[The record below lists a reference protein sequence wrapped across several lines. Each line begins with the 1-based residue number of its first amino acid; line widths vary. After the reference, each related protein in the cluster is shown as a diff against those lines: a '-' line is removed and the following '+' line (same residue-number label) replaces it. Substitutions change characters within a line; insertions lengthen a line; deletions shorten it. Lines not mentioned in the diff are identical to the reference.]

1 MVSIINFVYAA
12 YVDLELLKYRQII
25 YYNEKTL
32 VHCNIEC
39 WIGKEKLSNNK
50 NF

>member
-12 YVDLELLKYRQII
+12 YVDLELNLVDR

-32 VHCNIEC
+32 VQC
-39 WIGKEKLSNNK
+39 
-50 NF
+50 